1 MACRTLPRVPGATNS
16 HAQQRK
22 WRQRSTDMYC
32 GADKLC
38 GRQYNS
44 VLHGCIHRTHVLP
57 TATNTTMTHD
67 DWRQSQL
74 SPTTSCLRQTLHT
87 HTAQHIGHISPPAG
101 CIIQWHTSNSATPGL
116 LELYY
121 KSCKAPVKSSP
132 PTNQHPVFYRPDA
145 LPVAQPCQST
155 EGKISHSMDLFT
167 PSSPGGLTTLSL
179 TTNSSW
185 LPRGR
190 VVMPLISPLMPV
202 PHV

>member
-22 WRQRSTDMYC
+22 WWQRSTDMYC

-87 HTAQHIGHISPPAG
+87 HTQHSTLDTFLLQLVASSRDI
-101 CIIQWHTSNSATPGL
+101 TSNSATPGL

-155 EGKISHSMDLFT
+155 EGKNITFH
-167 PSSPGGLTTLSL
+167 GLVYPQL
-179 TTNSSW
+179 TWGSYNFVSD
-185 LPRGR
+185 
-190 VVMPLISPLMPV
+190 
-202 PHV
+202 H